1 MAIPGDPMALVHDPT
16 VLLRPGEAAAA
27 IGIKP
32 STLRVYVQRFGELLS
47 AEVASAE
54 RPGYRLYTARD
65 VELLR
70 RAKEMLARGFTY
82 DRTIAELR
90 PAAVEPDE
98 RPNGR
103 RRARAVDAVPSQ
115 VNVEVLQSAIGA
127 WRGLAEER
135 AAEIAALRD
144 ELRRVQ
150 DLLVSQRRD
159 RAPLAARHRQRT

>member
-82 DRTIAELR
+82 ERTAAELR
-90 PAAVEPDE
+90 PAA
-98 RPNGR
+98 RRRGR
-103 RRARAVDAVPSQ
+103 RTDDEAAE
-115 VNVEVLQSAIGA
+115 NVGVLQSAIAA

-135 AAEIAALRD
+135 AAEIATLRD
-144 ELRRVQ
+144 EVRRLQ
-150 DLLVSQRRD
+150 ELLVAQRRTV
-159 RAPLAARHRQRT
+159 APLGARHRQRV